1 MYTLKA
7 LSFKFAKFSKGHH
20 LVVEAFQNKKRIKS
34 YNIIRTLQIHK
45 KRCFLRK
52 ILLKN
57 HVKFENIKKPKVK
70 KKRFQRLV
78 YRKSNV
84 HGTME
89 ILYLHGVTKIFEKL
103 PS

>member
-1 MYTLKA
+1 MLNLK
-7 LSFKFAKFSKGHH
+7 
-20 LVVEAFQNKKRIKS
+20 
-34 YNIIRTLQIHK
+34 
-45 KRCFLRK
+45 
-52 ILLKN
+52 
-57 HVKFENIKKPKVK
+57 IKKTKSK